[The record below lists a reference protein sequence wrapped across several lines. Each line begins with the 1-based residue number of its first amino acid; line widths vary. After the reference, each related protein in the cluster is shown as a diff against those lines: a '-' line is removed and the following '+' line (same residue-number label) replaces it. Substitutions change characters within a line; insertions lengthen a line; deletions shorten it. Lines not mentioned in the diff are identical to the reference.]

1 MTRGTFSA
9 WMALLVSSAAA
20 VTYAQSQPEWEIVRA
35 NAAGAFAPDHKDYI
49 PKEFG
54 RLVSAESIRK
64 GAGVGVGDSWLW
76 FEAPDGAVREWRFQ
90 SRHRVSKAL
99 DGAG

>member
-1 MTRGTFSA
+1 
-9 WMALLVSSAAA
+9 MALLVSSAAA

-54 RLVSAESIRK
+54 RLAR
-64 GAGVGVGDSWLW
+64 
-76 FEAPDGAVREWRFQ
+76 Q
-90 SRHRVSKAL
+90 SRYGKAPGSASAIRGSGSRL
-99 DGAG
+99 QMERSANGVFKVVIVFPRR